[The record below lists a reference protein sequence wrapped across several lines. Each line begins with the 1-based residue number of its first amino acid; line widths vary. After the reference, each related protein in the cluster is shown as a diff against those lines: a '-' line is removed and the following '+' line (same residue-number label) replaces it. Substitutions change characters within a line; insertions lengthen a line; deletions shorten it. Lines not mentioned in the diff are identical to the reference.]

1 MPRDFP
7 RSIQPLHVVAIKG
20 SLMLLPEIVLVI
32 APVEHEQEHDYE
44 HE

>member
-1 MPRDFP
+1 MSTAGP
-7 RSIQPLHVVAIKG
+7 QPKG
-20 SLMLLPEIVLVI
+20 PLRLLLVIVFEI